1 MNKQTFLMELKQG
14 LQANRVP
21 DIDEIVAEYEE
32 HFAHK
37 LADGYTEDE
46 IATKLGDVRELAAE
60 YAAGEQET
68 RPRARLWRWIG
79 LAFADIVIG
88 PLFLVG
94 YVWVAALAVA
104 SLAFAALGVNLIAGP
119 LFPAQV
125 QVITYIPRLPSIL
138 LGVSVI
144 ALGVLF
150 WILTVYCFLFVRKL
164 GASFARWHRSALT
177 GRKQP
182 PYALFP
188 LAQGR
193 ARRRLR
199 HVTLA
204 SLIAFVTFF
213 TVAYVPMALAAG
225 SLEFWHVWGWFGYVG

>member
-1 MNKQTFLMELKQG
+1 MNKQAFLDELKQN
-14 LQANRVP
+14 LHANRVP

-37 LADGYTEDE
+37 VADGYTEEE
-46 IATKLGDVRELAAE
+46 ISKKLGDVRALAAE
-60 YAAGEQET
+60 YVASEQAAG
-68 RPRARLWRWIG
+68 PRGRLFRWIG
-79 LAFADIVIG
+79 LAFADIVIA
-88 PLFLVG
+88 PLFLVT

-104 SLAFAALGVNLIAGP
+104 ALAFAALGVNLIVGP
-119 LFPAQV
+119 LFAAQAQV
-125 QVITYIPRLPSIL
+125 IPYIPRLPGIL

-150 WILTVYCFLFVRKL
+150 CILAVYCFLFVKKL
-164 GASFARWHRSALT
+164 GASFVRWHRSVLT
-177 GRKQP
+177 GRKLP

-199 HVTLA
+199 HVTLVC
-204 SLIAFVTFF
+204 LVAFLAFSTA
-213 TVAYVPMALAAG
+213 AYVLMAVAAG
-225 SLEFWHVWGWFGYVG
+225 NPEFWHVWGWFGYVG